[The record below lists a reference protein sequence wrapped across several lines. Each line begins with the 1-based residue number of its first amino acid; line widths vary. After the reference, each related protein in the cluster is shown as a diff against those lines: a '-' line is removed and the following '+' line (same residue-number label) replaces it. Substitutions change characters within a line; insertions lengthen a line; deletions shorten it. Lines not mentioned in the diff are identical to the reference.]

1 MGVKQFL
8 GIKWT
13 ENSPKMLFYDNI
25 TKKIEYEE
33 CEGSIN
39 IQKTGEKRCKGYYDL
54 ETKKIVPC
62 KNYIDLSRQQFF
74 TMHRMSK

>member
-13 ENSPKMLFYDNI
+13 ENSPKMLFYDNV

-39 IQKTGEKRCKGYYDL
+39 IRKTGEKRCRGYYDL

-62 KNYIDLSRQQFF
+62 KNYIDLSR
-74 TMHRMSK
+74 

>member
-13 ENSPKMLFYDNI
+13 ENSPKMLFYDNV
-25 TKKIEYEE
+25 TQKIEYEE
-33 CEGSIN
+33 CKGNIN
-39 IQKTGEKRCKGYYDL
+39 IRKTGEKRCRGYYDL

-62 KNYIDLSRQQFF
+62 KNYIDLSR
-74 TMHRMSK
+74 